1 MKMEQ
6 LKYTVIKSEPQ
17 YFKYCQKVEELL
29 DTRSK
34 NKAIEDEIDLLTLL
48 VEKYDDE
55 HIFYEAL
62 DPIELLKSFMDDHK
76 LIAKDL
82 AEMLGISKGL
92 VSNIL
97 NYKKGLSKESIRIL
111 ANRFKVTQ
119 EAFNRPYILKGLLP
133 ATEKKTTALV
143 TRKLKMAG

>member
-1 MKMEQ
+1 MET
-6 LKYTVIKSEPQ
+6 LKYKVIESEKQ
-17 YFKYCQKVEELL
+17 YFDYCNKLEKLVFGK
-29 DTRSK
+29 R
-34 NKAIEDEIDLLTLL
+34 NKAVNDEINLLTLL
-48 VEKYDDE
+48 IEKYDDDHCTFE
-55 HIFYEAL
+55 EL
-62 DPIELLKSFMDDHK
+62 DPVELLKSFMDDHK

-97 NYKKGLSKESIRIL
+97 NYKKGLSKDSIRIL
-111 ANRFKVTQ
+111 ANRFKVSQ

-133 ATEKKTTALV
+133 STKKKTTTLH